1 LLLIEQRFAPTAWAQ
16 MTDARPTTARL
27 RAAGIYTSGTSTQTY
42 RFIPFTA
49 KGCEFWVFRFWVSR
63 HRFDLTLGPPWM
75 TLGQTS
81 VVEISGGIDFTGEA
95 NGA

>member
-1 LLLIEQRFAPTAWAQ
+1 MA
-16 MTDARPTTARL
+16 DARHTTARL

-49 KGCEFWVFRFWVSR
+49 KSCEFWVFRFWVSR
-63 HRFDLTLGPPWM
+63 RRFDLTLWLPCA
-75 TLGQTS
+75 TLGWAFA
-81 VVEISGGIDFTGEA
+81 VGASGGIDFTGGA